1 MNKLTHFQK
10 TILAEA
16 IYSHLTKLHDN
27 TLEYQEKYP
36 DKNLL
41 IGPKFY
47 TQERDEILRKLK
59 LDFVLCHEWLL

>member
-1 MNKLTHFQK
+1 MKKLTHFQK

-16 IYSHLTKLHDN
+16 IYSHLTKLYDD
-27 TLEYQEKYP
+27 TLEYQEKHP

-59 LDFVLCHEWLL
+59 LDFVLSHEWLL

>member
-1 MNKLTHFQK
+1 MKKITHFQK

-16 IYSHLTKLHDN
+16 IYSHLTKLYDD

-59 LDFVLCHEWLL
+59 LDFVLSHEWLL